1 MRLTDY
7 TKSKTLAHGFSSGAD
22 SDFQFL
28 HRGGQRRSVAADNGR
43 KSKPSDGY
51 CAEEA
56 VGWGDSRHRQVV
68 TLNKK

>member
-7 TKSKTLAHGFSSGAD
+7 TKSKTLAHGFSSGAA

-28 HRGGQRRSVAADNGR
+28 HRGGQRRSVADDNGR
-43 KSKPSDGY
+43 RSKPGGGG

-56 VGWGDSRHRQVV
+56 VG
-68 TLNKK
+68 